1 MTTLRSNRR
10 TSFGMKCVQCSN
22 ELIAPESS
30 EFWGDGRAYHIWHCS
45 KCSCCFGS
53 LVLIPTN
60 TKSIKDIRATEDIW
74 RSPLLAG

>member
-1 MTTLRSNRR
+1 MTALRSNH
-10 TSFGMKCVQCSN
+10 SANFGMKCVQCSN

-30 EFWGDGRAYHIWHCS
+30 EFWSDGRAYYIWHCS
-45 KCSCCFGS
+45 KCSCCFRS
-53 LVLIPTN
+53 LVLIHTN